1 MARLKCKTCGA
12 LAHEVLGGVPY
23 CATCATNSKR
33 IAKKKTAKKEPQ
45 NLSVDVIE
53 CGCAKNIPP
62 YSATPI
68 NTANKAKEHTE
79 KKSWWKKLFSK

>member
-12 LAHEVLGGVPY
+12 LAHEVLDGVPY

-33 IAKKKTAKKEPQ
+33 IAKKETVKKEPQ
-45 NLSVDVIE
+45 NLLIDI
-53 CGCAKNIPP
+53 
-62 YSATPI
+62 SATPI
-68 NTANKAKEHTE
+68 NTAK